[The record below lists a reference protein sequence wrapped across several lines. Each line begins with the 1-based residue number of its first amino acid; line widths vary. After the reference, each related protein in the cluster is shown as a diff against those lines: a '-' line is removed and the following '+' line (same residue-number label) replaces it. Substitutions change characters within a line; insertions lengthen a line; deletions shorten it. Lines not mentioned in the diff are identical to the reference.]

1 LIKIHP
7 QSDAVALGGKK
18 SVQNIEQFFRASA
31 FIPISPYW
39 FTCTTVA
46 GGKPLKYVEEAWL

>member
-1 LIKIHP
+1 MARTRRKFKRNGVSNEFEDENDDEDDLNLH
-7 QSDAVALGGKK
+7 
-18 SVQNIEQFFRASA
+18 
-31 FIPISPYW
+31 W